1 MFFFLSFAEYND
13 FMDFNDNVIL
23 VESLI
28 NGEEKAYKF
37 LLKKFHRKLYAYALT
52 LVNDH
57 SMSEDIVQNVF
68 LKTWKFRNK
77 LNPNFSIQSFL
88 YKSVYNEFIN
98 SYQQNKAMM
107 LLQQQYVESLQH
119 VVETT
124 DESTTERMLAIIN
137 REIQNLPPKCQQV
150 FVLSKKEGLTNI
162 EIAEHL
168 DVSIKTVEAQISK
181 AFKILKEKLR
191 ENYHVTLFLLFPMP
205 HQNECASKK

>member
-1 MFFFLSFAEYND
+1 
-13 FMDFNDNVIL
+13 MDFDDNIFL
-23 VESLI
+23 MESLT

-37 LLKKFHRKLYAYALT
+37 LLNKFHRKLNAYALT

-57 SMSEDIVQNVF
+57 SMAQDIVQNVF
-68 LKTWKFRNK
+68 LKTWKNRSK
-77 LNPNFSIQSFL
+77 LNPEFSIQSFL

-107 LLQQQYVESLQH
+107 LLQQKYVESLQH

-124 DESTTERMLAIIN
+124 DESSIERMLAIIN
-137 REIQNLPPKCQQV
+137 KEIQNLPNKCQQV
-150 FVLSKKEGLTNI
+150 FILSKKEGLTNI

-181 AFKILKEKLR
+181 AYKILKEKLKD
-191 ENYHVTLFLLFPMP
+191 NYNMMLFLIFSMP
-205 HQNECASKK
+205 EKQTF

>member
-1 MFFFLSFAEYND
+1 
-13 FMDFNDNVIL
+13 MDFDDNTFL
-23 VESLI
+23 MESLK

-37 LLKKFHRKLYAYALT
+37 LLNKFHRKLNAYALT

-57 SMSEDIVQNVF
+57 SMAEDIVQNVF
-68 LKTWKFRNK
+68 LKTWKSRAK
-77 LNPNFSIQSFL
+77 LNPEFSIQSFL

-107 LLQQQYVESLQH
+107 ILQQKYVETMHQ

-124 DESTTERMLAIIN
+124 DESSIERMLAIIN
-137 REIQNLPPKCQQV
+137 KEIQNLPPKCQQV
-150 FVLSKKEGLTNI
+150 FILSKKEGLTNI

-181 AFKILKEKLR
+181 AFKILKEKLKD
-191 ENYHVTLFLLFPMP
+191 NYNMMLFLIFSMP
-205 HQNECASKK
+205 DKQNIR